1 MSSMKLPGF
10 SAFAATIA
18 VSLWA
23 WIPPASSAPP
33 AAPQGQAH
41 YLPIQSIS
49 YEFGSKSMIGY
60 FVQRA
65 ETCIVTLMIAEKD
78 DPDNA
83 QPPSPARVRLV
94 LNPGQIA
101 GLDSEEGRS
110 LNLTCGQGAATLLV
124 DVGETGNLVALQG
137 LILPKDI
144 AVNPQ

>member
-1 MSSMKLPGF
+1 MSSRKLPGV

-23 WIPPASSAPP
+23 WIPAASSASP
-33 AAPQGQAH
+33 AAPEGQAR

-49 YEFGSKSMIGY
+49 YEFGSKSMSGY

-65 ETCIVTLMIAEKD
+65 ETCIVTLMIAEKG
-78 DPDNA
+78 DPDKA

-94 LNPGQIA
+94 LDPGQIA

-124 DVGETGNLVALQG
+124 DIGETGKLVALQG

>member
-1 MSSMKLPGF
+1 MSSRTLPGF

-23 WIPPASSAPP
+23 WIPAASSAPP
-33 AAPQGQAH
+33 AAPEGQTR

-49 YEFGSKSMIGY
+49 YEFGSKSMSGY

-65 ETCIVTLMIAEKD
+65 ETRIVTVMIAEKD
-78 DPDNA
+78 DADKA
-83 QPPSPARVRLV
+83 QPPSPARIRLV
-94 LNPGQIA
+94 LDPGQIA

-124 DVGETGNLVALQG
+124 DIGETGKLVALQG